1 MIVVGEGKLNKY
13 RLVKRIY
20 EYFLDSAT
28 KESYEYFSKH
38 KDLIISD
45 LDEPGHILQRA
56 LDKIKIDGLH
66 CEFGVYKGD
75 SLKILSSSKNVM
87 WHAFDSFKGLQEDWK
102 GGYFSK
108 GHFDLGG
115 EAPRG
120 LIKPNITI
128 YNGWFKETIPYF
140 TRTEGKPLAFANID
154 CDTYEST
161 KEVLDNLEVKI
172 EQGTILIFDDYHSYY
187 GWRQGQYKAWQEH
200 CSKYNVKYKYVAI
213 GAMSVVVE
221 VI

>member
-1 MIVVGEGKLNKY
+1 MIVVGEGELNKY

-45 LDEPGHILQRA
+45 LDEPGHILQIA

-87 WHAFDSFKGLQEDWK
+87 WHAFDSFKG
-102 GGYFSK
+102 SK
-108 GHFDLGG
+108 ALLSSMFCNCFIH
-115 EAPRG
+115 
-120 LIKPNITI
+120 
-128 YNGWFKETIPYF
+128 
-140 TRTEGKPLAFANID
+140 
-154 CDTYEST
+154 
-161 KEVLDNLEVKI
+161 VLHTVC
-172 EQGTILIFDDYHSYY
+172 TP
-187 GWRQGQYKAWQEH
+187 
-200 CSKYNVKYKYVAI
+200 C
-213 GAMSVVVE
+213 
-221 VI
+221 